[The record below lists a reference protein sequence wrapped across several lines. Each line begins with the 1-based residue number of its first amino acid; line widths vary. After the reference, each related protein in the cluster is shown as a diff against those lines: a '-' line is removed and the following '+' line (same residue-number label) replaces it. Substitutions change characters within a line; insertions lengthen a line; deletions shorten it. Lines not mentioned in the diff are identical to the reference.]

1 MKRMLA
7 IFQVVLLLFFW
18 NVPLVNVRFS
28 YADDSDIFGNNI
40 QPNVMIFLDN
50 SGSMDDDV
58 LASPYNFN
66 TTYDTPLTYTS
77 SSVYQQFTKSE
88 EHTSELQSRFGISY
102 AV

>member
-1 MKRMLA
+1 MLA

-58 LASPYNFN
+58 LASPYNSN

-77 SSVYQQFTKSE
+77 SSVYQQFTNTTVSIN
-88 EHTSELQSRFGISY
+88 SWYY
-102 AV
+102 AWKLA